1 MQDNFDFEK
10 KTIFARLL
18 LHVLFR
24 HDVYRNH
31 RMIADCVVLKLTED
45 LLVILTL
52 CSLFHSTLT
61 ARLISEE
68 QASKT
73 MEKARLI
80 LIDHS

>member
-1 MQDNFDFEK
+1 MQGNFDFEK
-10 KTIFARLL
+10 KTIFARPF
-18 LHVLFR
+18 LHVVFR

-68 QASKT
+68 QAKQWR
-73 MEKARLI
+73 KRALF
-80 LIDHS
+80 